1 MLSEPPT
8 PPREIGPQ
16 PKAYAFE
23 RSLGI
28 PPAEACR
35 RAGGRVETGQAT
47 KWEQSRRVQAWI
59 GYYRSLGCTEE
70 MLAAKRQ
77 RIEERLELAA
87 YGNIF
92 DFAEIRQASPIGWDE
107 RVNAWAAYYR
117 ALGYQDNIETIAAKR
132 ALLEQRLELSP
143 QIDWSKVAGS
153 SYGSTISGFKFDKDT
168 GALVDFERDSA
179 LAALAQLR
187 DMHGFKAPTN
197 ANVTVNKSD
206 ATDWTTAELV
216 AFVTEARNRAMRD
229 RAEGGGEG

>member
-1 MLSEPPT
+1 MSSET
-8 PPREIGPQ
+8 ERKPPREIAVK

-35 RAGGRVETGQAT
+35 RAGGRVENGQAT
-47 KWEQSRRVQAWI
+47 KWEQSARVQSWI
-59 GYYRSLGCTEE
+59 SWYRSLGHTEE

-77 RIEERLELAA
+77 RIEQRLECAA

-92 DFAEIRQASPIGWDE
+92 DFAEVRQLSPISWDE

-117 ALGYQDNIETIAAKR
+117 ALGYQDDIQAIAARR

-153 SYGSTISGFKFDKDT
+153 PYSSTISGFKFDKDT
-168 GALVDFERDSA
+168 GALVDFERDNA

-187 DMHGFKAPTN
+187 DMHGFKAPSRM
-197 ANVTVNKSD
+197 SD
-206 ATDWTTAELV
+206 PNGDPLGTGLAAALV
-216 AFVTEARNRAMRD
+216 PVINLLGKP
-229 RAEGGGEG
+229 EGL